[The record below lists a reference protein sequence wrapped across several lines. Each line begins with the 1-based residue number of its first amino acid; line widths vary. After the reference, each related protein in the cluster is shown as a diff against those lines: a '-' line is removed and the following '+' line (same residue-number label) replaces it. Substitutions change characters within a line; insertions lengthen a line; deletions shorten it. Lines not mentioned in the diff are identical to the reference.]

1 MRNQIE
7 RLRYYDGE
15 YLRSYDFTA
24 EQAYHVE
31 MRRRLNRHLHLHGI
45 VYGLWLVQDAE
56 SLSPN
61 GPLFFSISPG
71 MAIDRMGREIYL
83 SVPYPLSPEIVL
95 NRPGIIGS
103 KSYEVWLCYRE
114 TQTGSPAAGYRD
126 CNEKNQY
133 TRCDEGFEVILI
145 LGDASTPGQT
155 RPDCDGVRLGTITL
169 DASKQTTG
177 VSDRET
183 SDKFRTYV
191 GIRAQRLIAANEEK
205 DTFFDIK
212 ALTTPIPAERLPGY
226 LDLYPGVFGHGN
238 MFVKKNLVIGD
249 DFKLDKQDSPKGD
262 NLPDPIPATGNLK
275 VTSDLFLNGDF
286 YGLIG
291 GKWFGLKDYIQT
303 LMPNIVIST
312 APVVISPSPQAS
324 NITQS
329 TVTTSVSTSLQN
341 VGQTFVFLAIDEID
355 WQTPAVLQANWAGK
369 TSPFVVGVSSAGLS
383 GSGNSYTLTIQW
395 NVGPAVEVPVGSG
408 NWLLPVTQLKVNY
421 IVVFFPK

>member
-1 MRNQIE
+1 VSNQIE

-24 EQAYHVE
+24 EQAYHIE

-56 SLSPN
+56 SLPPN
-61 GPLFFSISPG
+61 GPLFFSISSG

-83 SVPYPLSPEIVL
+83 SVPYPLSPENVL

-114 TQTGSPAAGYRD
+114 TQTGLPAAGYRD
-126 CNEKNQY
+126 CNERNQY
-133 TRCDEGFEVILI
+133 TRWDEGFEVILV
-145 LGDASTPGQT
+145 LGDPNTPGQT

-169 DASKQTTG
+169 DASKQITG
-177 VSDRET
+177 VSDCET

-205 DTFFDIK
+205 DTFFDMK
-212 ALTTPIPAERLPGY
+212 ALTAPAPAQRLPGY

-249 DFKLDKQDSPKGD
+249 DFKLDKNDKPKGE

-286 YGLIG
+286 YGLVG
-291 GKWFGLKDYIQT
+291 GKWFLLKDYIQT
-303 LMPNIVIST
+303 LMPQTVIGSH
-312 APVVISPSPQAS
+312 PVQIPQS
-324 NITQS
+324 N
-329 TVTTSVSTSLQN
+329 VTF
-341 VGQTFVFLAIDEID
+341 GHED
-355 WQTPAVLQANWAGK
+355 
-369 TSPFVVGVSSAGLS
+369 
-383 GSGNSYTLTIQW
+383 
-395 NVGPAVEVPVGSG
+395 VEVPTKLSAVKGKDVVLAISDIEWRDAKDLPTFNNG
-408 NWLLPVTQLKVNY
+408 AATIKVDPTLTDKGGGKFNLGIDWTVSPTAKINGVDALPVTKLIINY
-421 IVVFFPK
+421 VVVFTP